1 MLSEITAFSNVTT
14 PLSLE
19 VELQASV
26 CGEGGNTTPRHRLL
40 HHLES
45 KIKLEATNCRHCK
58 YNARCWAVKLNSG
71 ASARAGKPY
80 CCRNW
85 KHIDARNSDYD
96 VVYAARPF
104 VHPLHVSRCQ
114 ISHFL
119 LAQTCIY
126 HCKYCNEI
134 LVVIFPLCLC

>member
-45 KIKLEATNCRHCK
+45 KIKLEATNCRRCK
-58 YNARCWAVKLNSG
+58 YNARCWAVKLYSG
-71 ASARAGKPY
+71 ASALAGKPH

-85 KHIDARNSDYD
+85 KHIDARKSGYD
-96 VVYAARPF
+96 VVYARLSTRAHSSCKPMPN
-104 VHPLHVSRCQ
+104 VT
-114 ISHFL
+114 ID
-119 LAQTCIY
+119 LAQLDWPFSY
-126 HCKYCNEI
+126 VSHPYKYY
-134 LVVIFPLCLC
+134 